1 TAMAAAL
8 GTLAM
13 AFLGRLPIALAPG
26 MGMNAFFSYEICGH
40 LGVPWQGALGIVFW
54 NGILFLAISLT
65 PLRLAVVR
73 AIPES
78 LKTGMQVGI
87 GLLIAFIGLQKCGLI
102 GDHPATLV
110 TLNDLSDGWTPNTA
124 TLAMIG
130 IILTSVLLFRKVA
143 GGVLIGIFAV
153 AVLGLWVPGEGGE
166 AVTRWPDR
174 WMAAPASIE
183 PLLFKADL
191 LYPFRHWQVAWVP
204 VVMLM
209 FVDLFDSIG
218 TLIGVSRRA
227 GLVDE
232 KGELPGMGPALVA
245 DAAATSVG
253 ALLGTSPV
261 TAYVES
267 AAGVEAGGRTWRTGV
282 VVASCFLLALFFH
295 PVILRLPA
303 AATAPALVVVG
314 VLMLS
319 GLKGFDWSDLRET
332 APAALTMMLI
342 PFGFGIADG
351 IAIGCVVHV
360 AVFGL
365 TGAWRRVHPLLAV
378 LAGLFV
384 LKFVLVGA

>member
-1 TAMAAAL
+1 M
-8 GTLAM
+8 
-13 AFLGRLPIALAPG
+13 
-26 MGMNAFFSYEICGH
+26 
-40 LGVPWQGALGIVFW
+40 
-54 NGILFLAISLT
+54 
-65 PLRLAVVR
+65 
-73 AIPES
+73 
-78 LKTGMQVGI
+78 
-87 GLLIAFIGLQKCGLI
+87 
-102 GDHPATLV
+102 
-110 TLNDLSDGWTPNTA
+110 
-124 TLAMIG
+124 
-130 IILTSVLLFRKVA
+130 
-143 GGVLIGIFAV
+143 
-153 AVLGLWVPGEGGE
+153 
-166 AVTRWPDR
+166 
-174 WMAAPASIE
+174 
-183 PLLFKADL
+183 
-191 LYPFRHWQVAWVP
+191 P

-342 PFGFGIADG
+342 PFGFGIA
-351 IAIGCVVHV
+351 
-360 AVFGL
+360 
-365 TGAWRRVHPLLAV
+365 
-378 LAGLFV
+378 
-384 LKFVLVGA
+384 KK